1 MQLESYVFFFCLGWK
16 SYHKHTSTEVA
27 GSPMWTESQ
36 AFGAPPDLSVLQTYE
51 ENKSAFKNVTNV
63 LVKCI
68 LLGVWINKQTIANID
83 NLHGWPEHLTE
94 TKYNVNCFAWLKIIT
109 KKNHNLRWSTSA
121 AHQFSTLV
129 WFELFR
135 SPSAFCALPLWD
147 PEVLMLPW
155 WPVASSLRPKHFFSQ
170 CVRPCWSWI
179 MFFWVRWIKHNA
191 VKLITKDHCSVKKP
205 F

>member
-1 MQLESYVFFFCLGWK
+1 MTTEFIMKSFRKNATWELCVFFCLGDNN
-16 SYHKHTSTEVA
+16 TSIEVA

-94 TKYNVNCFAWLKIIT
+94 TKYNVNCFAWLKITT

-121 AHQFSTLV
+121 AHQFSTHTEWLLDCSLLV
-129 WFELFR
+129 WIVSKSFSLLCAAPMRSWGTDVTMVTGCLFSKTKTLFLSVCETVLEL
-135 SPSAFCALPLWD
+135 
-147 PEVLMLPW
+147 
-155 WPVASSLRPKHFFSQ
+155 
-170 CVRPCWSWI
+170 
-179 MFFWVRWIKHNA
+179 
-191 VKLITKDHCSVKKP
+191 DHV
-205 F
+205 FLGQMN